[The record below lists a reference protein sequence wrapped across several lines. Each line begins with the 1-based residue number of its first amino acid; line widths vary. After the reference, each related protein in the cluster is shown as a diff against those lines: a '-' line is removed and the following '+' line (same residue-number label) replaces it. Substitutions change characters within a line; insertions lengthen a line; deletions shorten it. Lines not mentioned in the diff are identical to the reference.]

1 MAFMKHVG
9 KHGDRKVCILFRQ
22 VPGEDHMCLCIYP
35 EVLPAHWQ
43 DSIQRALESEVA
55 QQSEEL
61 ADALHRSFLPDGRPV
76 LETLHQERMIKKL
89 RTSDVIVTPT
99 NDAKIRLDELNKMLN
114 EMKQGEAAIKKMAE
128 NDASRGMVAPEV
140 KRKAEA
146 EYKAGQAAK
155 ADAAY
160 VAPPALKAGQD
171 GALSDRDIAANMLAQ
186 AKAMEVNARSMIAE
200 AARMKKDA
208 ERMDPTV
215 TARATATAPATE
227 SVGLAIPNANFVY
240 SEPSSANSAN
250 TSGLQSALAPMSSIR
265 LYLPFFSGRKP
276 AIGGRWIFPTV
287 LTVKSEPTIIAPVFP
302 ALQKAS
308 TCFSFKSLNPTP
320 MLELGF

>member
-22 VPGEDHMCLCIYP
+22 VPGEDHMCLVIYP
-35 EVLPAHWQ
+35 DTLHAHWQ
-43 DSIQRALESEVA
+43 DSIQKALESDVA

-61 ADALHRSFLPDGRPV
+61 ADALHRAYLPDGRPV

-89 RTSDVIVTPT
+89 RTSDIIVTPT
-99 NDAKIRLDELNKMLN
+99 ADAKIRLDELNKMLN

-146 EYKAGQAAK
+146 EYKAGKAAK
-155 ADAAY
+155 QDS
-160 VAPPALKAGQD
+160 VFTPPVLKAGQD

-186 AKAMEVNARSMIAE
+186 AKAMEISARSMVAE

-215 TARATATAPATE
+215 TARAVAPVTE
-227 SVGLAIPNANFVY
+227 SAEAPKKRTRGPN
-240 SEPSSANSAN
+240 
-250 TSGLQSALAPMSSIR
+250 
-265 LYLPFFSGRKP
+265 KP
-276 AIGGRWIFPTV
+276 KTAV
-287 LTVKSEPTIIAPVFP
+287 AD
-302 ALQKAS
+302 AAQ
-308 TCFSFKSLNPTP
+308 
-320 MLELGF
+320 

>member
-1 MAFMKHVG
+1 MAFIKHVG

-43 DSIQRALESEVA
+43 DTIQKALESDVA

-61 ADALHRSFLPDGRPV
+61 ADALHRSYLPDGRPV
-76 LETLHQERMIKKL
+76 LETLHQERMIKKI

-99 NDAKIRLDELNKMLN
+99 PDAKIRLDELNKMLN
-114 EMKQGEAAIKKMAE
+114 EMKQGESAIKKMAE

-155 ADAAY
+155 ADVKSAY
-160 VAPPALKAGQD
+160 TPPLKAGQNS
-171 GALSDRDIAANMLAQ
+171 ALTDRDIAADMLAQ
-186 AKAMEVNARSMIAE
+186 AKTMEINARSMVAE
-200 AARMKKDA
+200 AARMKKEA

-215 TARATATAPATE
+215 SAKAAVPVTE
-227 SVGLAIPNANFVY
+227 S
-240 SEPSSANSAN
+240 
-250 TSGLQSALAPMSSIR
+250 APVVKATR
-265 LYLPFFSGRKP
+265 GRKP
-276 AIGGRWIFPTV
+276 KTV
-287 LTVKSEPTIIAPVFP
+287 TADAT
-302 ALQKAS
+302 Q
-308 TCFSFKSLNPTP
+308 
-320 MLELGF
+320 

>member
-22 VPGEDHMCLCIYP
+22 VPGEEHMCLCIYP

-43 DSIQRALESEVA
+43 DSIQKALESEVA

-61 ADALHRSFLPDGRPV
+61 ADALHRSYLPDGRPV

-99 NDAKIRLDELNKMLN
+99 PDAKIRLDELNKMLN

-146 EYKAGQAAK
+146 EYKASQTAK
-155 ADAAY
+155 AEY
-160 VAPPALKAGQD
+160 VAPPTLKAGQD

-186 AKAMEVNARSMIAE
+186 AKAMEASARSMVAE
-200 AARMKKDA
+200 AARMKKEA
-208 ERMDPTV
+208 EKMDPTV
-215 TARATATAPATE
+215 SAKVAVPVTEPVAAPKT
-227 SVGLAIPNANFVY
+227 
-240 SEPSSANSAN
+240 
-250 TSGLQSALAPMSSIR
+250 R
-265 LYLPFFSGRKP
+265 GRKP
-276 AIGGRWIFPTV
+276 KTV
-287 LTVKSEPTIIAPVFP
+287 TADAT
-302 ALQKAS
+302 Q
-308 TCFSFKSLNPTP
+308 
-320 MLELGF
+320 

>member
-22 VPGEDHMCLCIYP
+22 VPGEDHMCLVIYP
-35 EVLPAHWQ
+35 DTLHAHWQ
-43 DSIQRALESEVA
+43 DSIQKALESDVA

-61 ADALHRSFLPDGRPV
+61 ADALHRSYLPDGRPV

-99 NDAKIRLDELNKMLN
+99 SDAKIRLDELNKMLN
-114 EMKQGEAAIKKMAE
+114 EMKQGEAAVKKMAE

-146 EYKAGQAAK
+146 EYKANQAAK
-155 ADAAY
+155 SGY
-160 VAPPALKAGQD
+160 VAPPTLNAGQQ

-186 AKAMEVNARSMIAE
+186 AKAMEINARSMVAE

-215 TARATATAPATE
+215 SARAVAPNVTAESSVAEAPKRRTRGPNKPKTVTADAT
-227 SVGLAIPNANFVY
+227 
-240 SEPSSANSAN
+240 
-250 TSGLQSALAPMSSIR
+250 Q
-265 LYLPFFSGRKP
+265 
-276 AIGGRWIFPTV
+276 
-287 LTVKSEPTIIAPVFP
+287 
-302 ALQKAS
+302 
-308 TCFSFKSLNPTP
+308 
-320 MLELGF
+320 